1 MPTIDMVAT
10 GNTIKNLIKENG
22 MTVKEVA
29 KIFGFASAY
38 PVYKWQNG
46 ENLPALENL
55 VVLAKMLNV
64 TMDDLVVVNII

>member
-1 MPTIDMVAT
+1 MPVIDMVAT
-10 GNTIKNLIKENG
+10 GNNIKDLIKNNG

-29 KIFGFASAY
+29 KVFGFTSAY

-55 VVLAKMLNV
+55 VVLAKLLNV
-64 TMDDLVVVNII
+64 TMDDLIVINLI